1 MFNCKSALDK
11 NKIAGALFT
20 DLSKAFDCL
29 NHELLIAK
37 LDAYAF
43 SKTSLA
49 LISSHLSE
57 RKQRTK
63 INNTSSSW
71 CDIIFGVPQGSIL
84 GPLLFNI
91 YINDIFYFVDNNIAN
106 YADAKTPYA
115 TGKKFTSLIQ
125 VLEDNALKLKT
136 WFHDN
141 YLKMDL
147 DKCKLLVTN
156 HSNEISLNIDQ
167 QLITGSKSVKLLGI
181 TIDNK
186 LSFDEHI
193 SK

>member
-1 MFNCKSALDK
+1 MVS
-11 NKIAGALFT
+11 
-20 DLSKAFDCL
+20 
-29 NHELLIAK
+29 
-37 LDAYAF
+37 
-43 SKTSLA
+43 
-49 LISSHLSE
+49 
-57 RKQRTK
+57 
-63 INNTSSSW
+63 
-71 CDIIFGVPQGSIL
+71 QGSIL
-84 GPLLFNI
+84 GLLLFNI

-106 YADAKTPYA
+106 YADDNTPYA
-115 TGKKFTSLIQ
+115 TEKKVTSLIQ

-141 YLKMDL
+141 YLKMNL
-147 DKCKLLVTN
+147 DKCKLLVTK

-193 SK
+193 SKLRKNASLKLHALSSL

>member
-1 MFNCKSALDK
+1 MIERWKSALDK
-11 NKIAGALFT
+11 SKIAGALIM
-20 DLSKAFDCL
+20 DISKAFNCL

-49 LISSHLSE
+49 FISSCLPE

-63 INNTSSSW
+63 INNTFSSW

-106 YADAKTPYA
+106 YADDNTPYA
-115 TGKKFTSLIQ
+115 TEKRLLRLFKC
-125 VLEDNALKLKT
+125 LKT
-136 WFHDN
+136 MH
-141 YLKMDL
+141 
-147 DKCKLLVTN
+147 
-156 HSNEISLNIDQ
+156 
-167 QLITGSKSVKLLGI
+167 
-181 TIDNK
+181 
-186 LSFDEHI
+186 
-193 SK
+193 